1 MCGCVWRV
9 SHEMCLGRL
18 ATTTLTVHSHISRRG
33 RGTEDVHLHMQ
44 ANLANCCCCCCCGVC
59 GWTAQCHP
67 CCLCHPGVWRHQ
79 RHRPGSEFPLQL
91 PASSHGSR
99 SHRGRGLWD
108 GRKRDMVGG
117 GGWDVLL
124 GGTGGSLSSSV
135 AAGLLL
141 CWGHLCCGAPAAPL
155 LALLCCHPVCMAA
168 QPTLLQLLVRP

>member
-1 MCGCVWRV
+1 M

-44 ANLANCCCCCCCGVC
+44 ANLANCCCCCCGVC

-91 PASSHGSR
+91 PASSRGSR
-99 SHRGRGLWD
+99 SHRGAACGTKEKRHGGRRRVGCAFGGDRGVPEQQRCCWLAA
-108 GRKRDMVGG
+108 
-117 GGWDVLL
+117 VL
-124 GGTGGSLSSSV
+124 G
-135 AAGLLL
+135 
-141 CWGHLCCGAPAAPL
+141 PPL
-155 LALLCCHPVCMAA
+155 LRGPCRPPSGPPVLSPGVYGCPANASSIAGAA
-168 QPTLLQLLVRP
+168 VIFGPCVLS